1 MLASLPIGIY
11 NPAHPHHP
19 GPLKA
24 KSFVNE
30 TSPNK
35 DGKKKQVNFF
45 QNPKPIEFSTRPK
58 TESNIKSYKYKNPP
72 DKPLIEAR
80 GGRKTRK
87 YNKKNR
93 KYRKKSQKKKITS
106 NRKIKK
112 KIKSRK
118 KKYNKLLIRN

>member
-1 MLASLPIGIY
+1 VWSVKFMESASPSERERVQKNKDVREGTTKKT
-11 NPAHPHHP
+11 AR
-19 GPLKA
+19 
-24 KSFVNE
+24 FVN
-30 TSPNK
+30 N
-35 DGKKKQVNFF
+35 
-45 QNPKPIEFSTRPK
+45 
-58 TESNIKSYKYKNPP
+58 
-72 DKPLIEAR
+72 